1 MCDDLYLYFVSSWRE
16 RRENRVTTCYIEDR
30 RKMSRRTTTQKKKKN
45 DGRSKLKRPSSSWQP
60 TLKHYFGGKV
70 DINVASVHMHR

>member
-16 RRENRVTTCYIEDR
+16 RRENRVEDR
-30 RKMSRRTTTQKKKKN
+30 RQMSRRTTTQKKKKN
-45 DGRSKLKRPSSSWQP
+45 DGRSKLSLKRPPSSWQP

-70 DINVASVHMHR
+70 DINVASVHIHT